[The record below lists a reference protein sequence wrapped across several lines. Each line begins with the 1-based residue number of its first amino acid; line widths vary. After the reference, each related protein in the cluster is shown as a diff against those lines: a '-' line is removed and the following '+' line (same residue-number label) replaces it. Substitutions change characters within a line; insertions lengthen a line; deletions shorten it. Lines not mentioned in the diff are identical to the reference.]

1 MAYPLMKATYA
12 IVGTLPHNQKVT
24 GMEIITIESSAYKEL
39 LAKIDR
45 IEHHILSVNVG
56 ADGNKVNVWLSSKE
70 AMSLLGIS
78 PRSLQRLRDKK
89 QINYA
94 MFGRACRYHIS
105 EIERLI
111 KDSIIISDAQSLDE
125 FKRNYLLKTGG
136 KQ

>member
-1 MAYPLMKATYA
+1 MAYPLMKTPHA
-12 IVGTLPHNQKVT
+12 IEGTLPQNQKEIN
-24 GMEIITIESSAYKEL
+24 MEIITIESSAYKEL

-70 AMSLLGIS
+70 VTSLLGIS

-94 MFGRACRYHIS
+94 MFGRTCRYHIS

-111 KDSIIISDAQSLDE
+111 KNSIINSDAQSLDE
-125 FKRNYLLKTGG
+125 FKHNYLLKTGG

>member
-1 MAYPLMKATYA
+1 MGYPLMKTPHA
-12 IVGTLPHNQKVT
+12 IEGTLPQNQKEIN
-24 GMEIITIESSAYKEL
+24 MEIITIESSAYKEL

-56 ADGNKVNVWLSSKE
+56 ADDNKVNVWLSSKE

-89 QINYA
+89 QISYA
-94 MFGRACRYHIS
+94 MFGRTCRYHIS

-111 KDSIIISDAQSLDE
+111 KDSIIINDARSLDE

-136 KQ
+136 KR

>member
-1 MAYPLMKATYA
+1 MAYPLMKAPHA
-12 IVGTLPHNQKVT
+12 IERTLPQNQKEIN
-24 GMEIITIESSAYKEL
+24 MEIITIESSAYKEL

-70 AMSLLGIS
+70 VTSLLGIS

-89 QINYA
+89 QISYA
-94 MFGRACRYHIS
+94 MFGRTCRYHIS

-111 KDSIIISDAQSLDE
+111 KNSIINSDAQSLDE
-125 FKRNYLLKTGG
+125 FKHNYLLKTGG

>member
-1 MAYPLMKATYA
+1 
-12 IVGTLPHNQKVT
+12 
-24 GMEIITIESSAYKEL
+24 MEIITLESSAYKEL

-45 IEHHILSVNVG
+45 IEYHILSSKVE

-70 AMSLLGIS
+70 VMSLLGVS

-89 QINYA
+89 QISYA

-111 KDSIIISDAQSLDE
+111 KESIINNDAQSLDE
-125 FKRNYLLKTGG
+125 LKHNYQLRTGG
-136 KQ
+136 KG

>member
-1 MAYPLMKATYA
+1 MGYPLMKAPHA
-12 IVGTLPHNQKVT
+12 IEGTLPQNQKEIN
-24 GMEIITIESSAYKEL
+24 MEIITIESSAYKEL

-45 IEHHILSVNVG
+45 IEHHILSVVG

-70 AMSLLGIS
+70 VTSLLGIS

-94 MFGRACRYHIS
+94 MFGRTCRYHIS

-111 KDSIIISDAQSLDE
+111 KDSIINSDAQSLDE

-136 KQ
+136 KR